1 MKKMGFSFHL
11 SNGNHTLSTTS
22 AVTKALRHNLR
33 GYKNQKNYDSNQ
45 NLILMGNSDITLGTF
60 ENFYNELF
68 SSAVAKYNA
77 SKTVKSNPDRYIY
90 DYLQKVSESKQQAV
104 AEEIIITAGDYDFW
118 EEYGEQLD
126 KRKLDDVF
134 KAVLEQLNNDCPNFK
149 VFNATVHYD
158 ENSPHMHIIG
168 VPVAVNQKRGMEL
181 RVGKAQVFKRETL
194 EMLQDNLRSRFK
206 EEVKK
211 AYGVQVKKKG
221 KGRNFNFSKE
231 YYIQSKEEGKKILE
245 LNNSLETSIN
255 SSLESLKNYN
265 LEIQKIKDS
274 WLSFLKK
281 NKLKNVEE
289 KFKTIEENF
298 EKDLNRINENSKSF
312 LENQQKILYG
322 FVDNY
327 PIIDFENTKKSYTK
341 TLKQRIRNDFNLNE
355 KEAFHT
361 KILGDFADDVKK
373 KLKLDVIEKKVKE
386 DIKNQKNELENLKND
401 FSVNLEKNKNLKNEN
416 ENLAT
421 KNKKIEVK
429 IKKIQGA
436 IKFVSKNFENKCK
449 NQKEEIERK
458 SAKIRQEI
466 ELQNKFNQNLIQKQK
481 ELDELELKLE
491 KKRKALETEK
501 AEYKSEMQ
509 KKYDSDLKSAKDYIY
524 TDLKNDR
531 KTFESEKERI
541 MSNYESDV
549 RNATEKA
556 KINIRAEV
564 YKDLNK
570 EKKKFEEE
578 KKKFGDFVKCTD
590 MLEFIA
596 IAESGIGENEYLEDT
611 KRYILNGIALIYKNE
626 KFLNE
631 SDKEFL
637 KNFYA
642 DVDENFTSI
651 KNEIKDFS
659 AEKKS
664 KYHH

>member
-1 MKKMGFSFHL
+1 MGFSFHL

-33 GYKNQKNYDSNQ
+33 GYKNQKNYDPNQ
-45 NLILMGNSDITLGTF
+45 NLILVGNDDITLNSF

-68 SSAVAKYNA
+68 AESVAKYNA
-77 SKTVKSNPDRYIY
+77 SKTVKSNPDRYIF
-90 DYLQKVSESKQQAV
+90 DYLQKISESKQQAI
-104 AEEIIITAGDYDFW
+104 AEEIIITAGDFDFW
-118 EEYGEQLD
+118 EEYGEQLE

-149 VFNATVHYD
+149 VFNATIHYD

-168 VPVAVNQKRGMEL
+168 VPVAKNQKRGMET

-194 EMLQDNLRSRFK
+194 EMLQDSLRNRFK

-211 AYGVQVKKKG
+211 VYKVQVKKKG

-245 LNNSLETSIN
+245 LNNSLENSMN

-265 LEIQKIKDS
+265 LEIQKIKES

-289 KFKTIEENF
+289 KFQEIEKNF
-298 EKDLNRINENSKSF
+298 EKDLKEINENSKSF
-312 LENQQKILYG
+312 LKNQQKIIYG
-322 FVDNY
+322 FVENY

-341 TLKQRIRNDFNLNE
+341 ILKQRVRNDFNLNE
-355 KEAFHT
+355 KEAFRT
-361 KILGDFADDVKK
+361 KILGDFEDDVKK
-373 KLKLDVIEKKVKE
+373 KLKLDVVEKKVKE
-386 DIKNQKNELENLKND
+386 DIKNQKNELEIVKTDLQ
-401 FSVNLEKNKNLKNEN
+401 VNLEKNKNLKSEN

-421 KNKKIEVK
+421 KNQKIEVK
-429 IKKIQGA
+429 IKKMQGA
-436 IKFVSKNFENKCK
+436 IKFVSRNFEKKCK
-449 NQKEEIERK
+449 REKEEIEKK
-458 SAKIRQEI
+458 SAKIQQEI

-491 KKRKALETEK
+491 KKRKALDIEK
-501 AEYKSEMQ
+501 TEYKNEMQ
-509 KKYDSDLKSAKDYIY
+509 KKYDDDLKIAKDYIY
-524 TDLKNDR
+524 IDLRNDR
-531 KTFESEKERI
+531 EMFENEKERI

-570 EKKKFEEE
+570 EKKKFEEG

-596 IAESGIGENEYLEDT
+596 IAENETGENEYLEDT
-611 KRYILNGIALIYKNE
+611 KRYILSGIALIYKNE
-626 KFLNE
+626 KFLDEN
-631 SDKEFL
+631 SKEFL

-651 KNEIKDFS
+651 KSEIKAFS

>member
-1 MKKMGFSFHL
+1 MGFSFHL
-11 SNGNHTLSTTS
+11 SNGNHTLNTTS

-33 GYKNQKNYDSNQ
+33 GYKNQKNYDPNE
-45 NLILMGNSDITLGTF
+45 NLILIGNDDITLGTF
-60 ENFYNELF
+60 ENFYTELF
-68 SSAVAKYNA
+68 SESVAKYNA
-77 SKTVKSNPDRYIY
+77 SKTVKSNPNRYIY
-90 DYLQKVSESKQQAV
+90 DYLEKVSESKQQSV
-104 AEEIIITAGDYDFW
+104 GEEIIITAGDFDFW
-118 EEYGEQLD
+118 DEHKELD

-134 KAVLEQLNNDCPNFK
+134 KAVLEQLGTDCPNFK

-158 ENSPHMHIIG
+158 ESSPHMHIIG
-168 VPVAVNQKRGMEL
+168 VPIATGQRRGMET

-194 EMLQDNLRSRFK
+194 EMLQDNLRNRFK

-231 YYIQSKEEGKKILE
+231 YYIQSKEEGKKIVE
-245 LNNSLETSIN
+245 LNSQLETSIN
-255 SSLESLKNYN
+255 SSLECLKNHN
-265 LEIQKIKDS
+265 AEMQKIKES

-281 NKLKNVEE
+281 NKLKTTEE
-289 KFKTIEENF
+289 KFQMIEENF
-298 EKDLNRINENSKSF
+298 IKDLNQINENSKSF
-312 LENQQKILYG
+312 LESQQKILYR
-322 FVDNY
+322 FVENY
-327 PIIDFENTKKSYTK
+327 PIVDFENTKKSYIK
-341 TLKQRIRNDFNLNE
+341 SLKQKVRSDFNLNE

-361 KILGDFADDVKK
+361 KILGDFTDDVKR
-373 KLKLDVIEKKVKE
+373 KLKLDVVEKQVRE
-386 DIKNQKNELENLKND
+386 DIKKQKNELENLKND
-401 FSVNLEKNKNLKNEN
+401 LSVNLKKNKDLKSEN

-421 KNKKIEVK
+421 KNQKIEVK

-449 NQKEEIERK
+449 NQKEEIESK

-531 KTFESEKERI
+531 KAFESEKERI

-549 RNATEKA
+549 RNATETA
-556 KINIRAEV
+556 KIALRNEI

-570 EKKKFEEE
+570 DKKIFEKEKKRLGNFEKCLDMLDFIAEKEEE
-578 KKKFGDFVKCTD
+578 
-590 MLEFIA
+590 
-596 IAESGIGENEYLEDT
+596 IGENEYFGEI
-611 KRYILNGIALIYKNE
+611 RNYIANGIAYSSKTENL
-626 KFLNE
+626 LNE

-637 KNFYA
+637 KNFYS

-651 KNEIKDFS
+651 KSEIKAFS
-659 AEKKS
+659 ADEKQ
-664 KYHH
+664 KYRY